1 MMMKQ
6 NNNNNNDFGKHNDFD
21 FGKQDFGGAHDSQ
34 GIMAG
39 PGGCYDYPDNCDY
52 GNSNPWL
59 NDFPHDDGLGFAAG
73 PGGCY
78 DDLLPPD
85 DQWPWP
91 GDPDFPLPG
100 DELEFD
106 LLF

>member
-1 MMMKQ
+1 MDEGKWTMEQ
-6 NNNNNNDFGKHNDFD
+6 NPYHLD

-39 PGGCYDYPDNCDY
+39 PGGCYDYPDSCDY

-78 DDLLPPD
+78 DDLLPD
-85 DQWPWP
+85 MI
-91 GDPDFPLPG
+91 
-100 DELEFD
+100 
-106 LLF
+106 LF